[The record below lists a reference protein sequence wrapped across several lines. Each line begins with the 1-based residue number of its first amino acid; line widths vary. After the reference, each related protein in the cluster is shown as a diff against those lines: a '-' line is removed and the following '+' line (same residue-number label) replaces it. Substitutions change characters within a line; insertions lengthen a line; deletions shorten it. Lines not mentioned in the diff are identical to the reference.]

1 MDDIDDRINEKALAV
16 SSDDYG
22 KDLAGVQ
29 ALRRKQDEVERDMTA
44 LQAQLE
50 ATTSYSSFVAALFS
64 SITIEMPRYFA

>member
-16 SSDDYG
+16 SSDDCG
-22 KDLAGVQ
+22 KDLTGVQ

-64 SITIEMPRYFA
+64 FITIEMPRYFA